1 MKKDVMLEIT
11 GIQKIDGES
20 DKVELTTKGIFSKTH
35 GNYYIKYDES
45 ELTGMENVTTVLKV
59 EGNKRVTLTR
69 SGNLRS
75 QIIVEKGMRH
85 QCLYDLGYASWVL
98 GVLGDSIE
106 HELDDNGGRF
116 AFDYQVEIEHE
127 PIGVNEY
134 EISVRTKSET
144 FADKVLQ

>member
-1 MKKDVMLEIT
+1 
-11 GIQKIDGES
+11 
-20 DKVELTTKGIFSKTH
+20 
-35 GNYYIKYDES
+35 
-45 ELTGMENVTTVLKV
+45 MENVTTVLKV

-106 HELDDNGGRF
+106 HELDDNGGNLTF
-116 AFDYQVEIEHE
+116 KYTLD
-127 PIGVNEY
+127 VNTMVTSEN
-134 EISVRTKSET
+134 EVRINIRE
-144 FADKVLQ
+144 AGIPNA

>member
-106 HELDDNGGRF
+106 HELDDNGGNLTF
-116 AFDYQVEIEHE
+116 KYTLD
-127 PIGVNEY
+127 VNTMVTSEN
-134 EISVRTKSET
+134 EVRINIRE
-144 FADKVLQ
+144 AGIPNA